1 MNRFLFKPIDIA
13 TLVLFRIV
21 AGCLLAFEQIN
32 QLLSGDFNNY
42 LEPQFHF
49 SYMFFPWIKPLPPQ
63 GMYLLIGI
71 TIAAGFFVAAGLFYR
86 ASATVLFIGYSLLFL
101 MEETEYVNHFYLYC
115 LLCFI
120 LILVP
125 AHRAFS
131 MDVVRKPWLKRAY
144 TPAWAVYILLFQ
156 ISLVYFYAGVAKLH
170 PDWLEARP
178 LQIWMAA
185 KASRAVIGPMLAH
198 PFTPWLMSYAG
209 VAVDLLFAPL
219 LLFRRTRIIGL
230 ALAVIFHSSNALIFG
245 LATFPWFS
253 LLLTSMYFS
262 PSWPRR
268 LPVLRRH
275 LPAFNP
281 EAITFNQQKIAYSKV
296 LSSFLILYAAVQIL
310 VPLRHF
316 LYPGNV
322 NWTEEGHKFAW
333 HMMLR
338 SKSGSVTYSVVLPE
352 EENRLIIEHP
362 HLYLTHD
369 QTYKLPDQPDL
380 ILQFAHFLKEKYQQ
394 QGHTEVQVFAD
405 AYVSLNGRPAQP
417 IVDKTVDLAA
427 EARGLHAYSW
437 ILPLKE

>member
-281 EAITFNQQKIAYSKV
+281 ESITFNQQKVAYSKV
-296 LSSFLILYAAVQIL
+296 LSSFLILYAATQIL

-338 SKSGSVTYSVVLPE
+338 SKSGS
-352 EENRLIIEHP
+352 
-362 HLYLTHD
+362 
-369 QTYKLPDQPDL
+369 
-380 ILQFAHFLKEKYQQ
+380 
-394 QGHTEVQVFAD
+394 
-405 AYVSLNGRPAQP
+405 
-417 IVDKTVDLAA
+417 
-427 EARGLHAYSW
+427 
-437 ILPLKE
+437 